1 MIHGK
6 GVGINIIGIVVPPFL
21 IVGIGIKGIT
31 IGFRVL
37 VVPFAIKIVHIPI
50 DIPSLLDVQ

>member
-1 MIHGK
+1 MIPGK

-31 IGFRVL
+31 IDFRVL
-37 VVPFAIKIVHIPI
+37 VVF
-50 DIPSLLDVQ
+50 LLLKLSMYL

>member
-1 MIHGK
+1 MIPSK
-6 GVGINIIGIVVPPFL
+6 GVGINIISIVVPPFF

-37 VVPFAIKIVHIPI
+37 VVPFAIKFIHVPI
-50 DIPSLLDVQ
+50 TYSLLP

>member
-6 GVGINIIGIVVPPFL
+6 DLGIIIIGIVVPPFL

-31 IGFRVL
+31 IGFEVL
-37 VVPFAIKIVHIPI
+37 VVPFVIKIVHVPI
-50 DIPSLLDVQ
+50 TYPLPP